1 MGIIGNALDEHFDNN
16 GTTEFAFRPADFAAV
31 DTALG
36 SADSRTIGTAHCAAV
51 DTAFGSADSRT
62 IGAAYCKAE

>member
-16 GTTEFAFRPADFAAV
+16 GTTEFAFRAADFSAV

-51 DTAFGSADSRT
+51 DTAFGSADD
-62 IGAAYCKAE
+62 